1 MKGKQGRGK
10 HALRARLEKEAILL
24 HCMLVLTIRRCVISQ
39 HKNLKEGSQEWGGG
53 GAGSTLPLWGLKEE
67 TFNMKNISS

>member
-39 HKNLKEGSQEWGGG
+39 HKNLKEGSPEWGGG
-53 GAGSTLPLWGLKEE
+53 ERGAHCLYGG
-67 TFNMKNISS
+67 